1 MYVVAS
7 AYHVILTEVENDI
20 FKHVFIF
27 MYLCLCI
34 HKQPTWTKHWNF
46 NIFVIF
52 SNIFYKVI
60 SDTLVESFLD
70 VISLLFAVILSELHE
85 KPRMKDLVTEK
96 NTLKNL
102 CE

>member
-1 MYVVAS
+1 MVAS

-20 FKHVFIF
+20 FKHVFML

-96 NTLKNL
+96 NT
-102 CE
+102 

>member
-1 MYVVAS
+1 MVAS

-20 FKHVFIF
+20 FKHNWIF
-27 MYLCLCI
+27 RHLCI
-34 HKQPTWTKHWNF
+34 HKQPTWTTHWNF

-52 SNIFYKVI
+52 SDIFYKVI

-96 NTLKNL
+96 ST
-102 CE
+102 

>member
-1 MYVVAS
+1 M
-7 AYHVILTEVENDI
+7 L
-20 FKHVFIF
+20 

-70 VISLLFAVILSELHE
+70 VISLLFTVILSELHE

-96 NTLKNL
+96 NT
-102 CE
+102 